1 MIDELDDLL
10 QPWLTHSPSAEC
22 TTWTATEWL
31 TRRRWPRLF
40 RSKSTPRNIAICLE
54 NTADWDSNFLKLKTP
69 INLDRPILQTIFWI
83 KSENGGKMKCLQR
96 RRSTTCWVRELW
108 SQRTRQRSEP
118 RISSTGETSTSESSI
133 MLKFNNILFGNNC
146 LPDIDTSVVK
156 MIAATNATN
165 AFNRQFFWKPSAI
178 NVMCRNWRG
187 KLLESTFPAMSWY
200 LLDCFRM
207 DENNDG
213 SLTEEEFLKGCLQDD
228 ELSKM
233 LAPNVAT

>member
-40 RSKSTPRNIAICLE
+40 RSKPTPRNIAVCLE

-69 INLDRPILQTIFWI
+69 INLYRPILQTIFWI

-118 RISSTGETSTSESSI
+118 RISSTGETSTAESSI
-133 MLKFNNILFGNNC
+133 MLKFNNILFGNNIAC
-146 LPDIDTSVVK
+146 LTLTLPSWKWLLQPMQPMHLIG
-156 MIAATNATN
+156 N
-165 AFNRQFFWKPSAI
+165 FFGNP
-178 NVMCRNWRG
+178 
-187 KLLESTFPAMSWY
+187 
-200 LLDCFRM
+200 
-207 DENNDG
+207 
-213 SLTEEEFLKGCLQDD
+213 LQSMWCAGTG
-228 ELSKM
+228 EG
-233 LAPNVAT
+233 NY